1 MRRQNVCDISDEY
14 LMKVFLTK
22 DLSDRKIKHDKVIEL
37 EQDEQSSASLKTI
50 LEAATIPMV
59 AVPINVVVLEIK
71 VSIKPSWSY
80 RIRNQITRFKD
91 ENVC

>member
-1 MRRQNVCDISDEY
+1 
-14 LMKVFLTK
+14 MKVFLTK

-50 LEAATIPMV
+50 LEAATIPMI
-59 AVPINVVVLEIK
+59 AVPINVVVLEIE
-71 VSIKPSWSY
+71 VSIKPSSSY
-80 RIRNQITRFKD
+80 RIHNQITRFKD